1 MNIAELARVNYSNVE
16 NAGFERNAKKADGK
30 DQLMEVCT
38 QFEAIFIKQMLKSM
52 KNTVQESGLI
62 NGGMAEDFFE
72 DMLYDSYAEKM
83 AETAHFGISE
93 MMYRQLSRQGP
104 DVLTDIST
112 TL

>member
-1 MNIAELARVNYSNVE
+1 MNIAELANLQYKNVE
-16 NAGFERNAKKADGK
+16 SSGFKRNVQSAEGK
-30 DQLMEVCT
+30 DRLKEVCT

-83 AETAHFGISE
+83 AKTANFGISD

-104 DVLTDIST
+104 DVLTDTSSA
-112 TL
+112 L